1 MLEENGTRALPHRA
15 TIAHL
20 QGGQC
25 GNQIGNTC
33 CDRMGSEHNLEANDQ
48 LKGKAEE
55 GGWARS
61 TCTTGRHTMRYAWW
75 IWSRASWT

>member
-1 MLEENGTRALPHRA
+1 MLQMLEENGTRTRPHRA

-25 GNQIGNTC
+25 GNRIGNTC
-33 CDRMGSEHNLEANDQ
+33 CDRMGSEHKLEANDQ

-55 GGWARS
+55 GDNQKRL
-61 TCTTGRHTMRYAWW
+61 HK
-75 IWSRASWT
+75 IDV